1 MVIKVVILYGYDYI
15 MYTIYTYGYHN
26 SIYSMYSI
34 VLSIHMD
41 IIDTVYTG

>member
-1 MVIKVVILYGYDYI
+1 MVIKVVILYGYHYI

-26 SIYSMYSI
+26 SIYTMYSI
-34 VLSIHMD
+34 VLSIDMD

>member
-1 MVIKVVILYGYDYI
+1 MVIKVVILYGYHYI

-26 SIYSMYSI
+26 SMYSI